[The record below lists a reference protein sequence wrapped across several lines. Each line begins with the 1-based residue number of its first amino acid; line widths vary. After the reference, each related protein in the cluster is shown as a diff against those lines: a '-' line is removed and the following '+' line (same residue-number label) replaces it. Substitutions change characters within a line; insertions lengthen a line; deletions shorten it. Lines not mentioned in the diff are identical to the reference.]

1 MAIGKRMLNTPV
13 TTSILGD
20 AFLSTF
26 FPLYICSAAAQHVRS
41 YCWSALFYGLHSLS
55 RTVLFLNLENLHT
68 FYITLHGDA
77 RKYIFRLFE
86 KLVDLTCPFSQGFSY
101 LMILFT
107 KT

>member
-1 MAIGKRMLNTPV
+1 MLNTPV

-20 AFLSTF
+20 AFGSTF

-41 YCWSALFYGLHSLS
+41 YCWSALLYGLHSLS
-55 RTVLFLNLENLHT
+55 RTVFFSISKIYIL

-101 LMILFT
+101 LMICFT